1 METLE
6 NVTVLNNLKE
16 QHATVEKQINDG
28 QGQLEQL
35 RATYLRLSGAIEI
48 LQQIEDTNNPP
59 PQEDEVS
66 SASQE
71 DEVSPEE
78 GDVSESKGFE

>member
-35 RATYLRLSGAIEI
+35 RATYLRLSGAIDVLE
-48 LQQIEDTNNPP
+48 QIEGSNDPTPEVESGP
-59 PQEDEVS
+59 ETVIDE
-66 SASQE
+66 
-71 DEVSPEE
+71 EE
-78 GDVSESKGFE
+78 ESE

>member
-16 QHATVEKQINDG
+16 QHAQVEKQINDG
-28 QGQLEQL
+28 QGQLDQL

-59 PQEDEVS
+59 QDEQEVS
-66 SASQE
+66 APAPA
-71 DEVSPEE
+71 D
-78 GDVSESKGFE
+78 GDGSESKGFG

>member
-1 METLE
+1 MALE
-6 NVTVLNNLKE
+6 NAVVLNNLKE
-16 QHATVEKQINDG
+16 QRATIETQITDG
-28 QGQLEQL
+28 QGQLDQL

-66 SASQE
+66 
-71 DEVSPEE
+71 PEE
-78 GDVSESKGFE
+78 GDVSESKGFG

>member
-28 QGQLEQL
+28 QGQLDQL

-59 PQEDEVS
+59 QDEQAAPAPV
-66 SASQE
+66 
-71 DEVSPEE
+71 D
-78 GDVSESKGFE
+78 GDDSESKGFG

>member
-35 RATYLRLSGAIEI
+35 RATYLRLSGAIDI

-59 PQEDEVS
+59 PP
-66 SASQE
+66 QE

-78 GDVSESKGFE
+78 GDGSESKDFG